1 MLISIILIIF
11 LYSYVVTTGSFVNV
25 DIILAKQSKARK
37 QNEVTSCAMLIYAS
51 MLNLQ
56 WNCYLVRDYNLNRK
70 KNKWNETKS
79 DRTMIGFRRKKNG
92 LITG

>member
-11 LYSYVVTTGSFVNV
+11 LYSYVVTTGLFVNV
-25 DIILAKQSKARK
+25 DIILAKQIKARK

-56 WNCYLVRDYNLNRK
+56 WNCYLVRDYNLNK
-70 KNKWNETKS
+70 QKTSETKLKV
-79 DRTMIGFRRKKNG
+79 T
-92 LITG
+92 TQ

>member
-11 LYSYVVTTGSFVNV
+11 LYSYVATTGSFVNV

-56 WNCYLVRDYNLNRK
+56 WNCYLVRDYKLNK
-70 KNKWNETKS
+70 KKWNETKS
-79 DRTMIGFRRKKNG
+79 DRTMIGFRRKKKNG